1 MISLSTAMMIGLVC
15 VLIEA
20 FFSGSEIAIVSV
32 NRTMLRKRAEAG
44 DRGARKVERFLE
56 KPEVFL
62 ATTLMG
68 TNLATVTF
76 SVTVALSIAG
86 MAIDDTEGQLLAVAL
101 VTPMTLIFGEIVPK
115 TLFQQHAEAIATRIV
130 YPLQIAS
137 YVMRPGV
144 WIMGGFAGFVA
155 RLTGTARERAFV
167 TRDELVLLIEAESS
181 AGSEI
186 TEEEREMIANVF
198 DLSEATAEEV
208 LVPLSEVTAL
218 DETTTIGEA
227 ALEVADKQHSRM
239 PIYRSRVDDI
249 VGVLHVFDLLQAG
262 PQAKGKS
269 VAEIARPATYVP
281 ENKPAAQLLVEL
293 QRSGDHLAVVV
304 DEYGGAVGIVTVE
317 DILEEI
323 VGEIDDEYDQ
333 GDEQPQLLMLDE
345 NRAQV
350 DARLYIED
358 VNEALH
364 IDLPESDDFD
374 TVGGFVFST
383 LGRVP
388 SAGESL
394 SYANVGIQVI
404 DADERRVKTLE
415 FTLPPKQTNGAA

>member
-1 MISLSTAMMIGLVC
+1 MIPISTAMLVGLVC
-15 VLIEA
+15 VIIEG

-32 NRTMLRKRAEAG
+32 NRTMLRKKAQGG
-44 DRGARKVERFLE
+44 DRGARMVERFLE
-56 KPEVFL
+56 KPEIFL

-76 SVTVALSIAG
+76 SVTVAMALAG
-86 MAIDDTEGQLLAVAL
+86 LAAEGTESALLAVAL

-130 YPLQIAS
+130 YPLSIAS
-137 YVMRPGV
+137 YVLRPGV

-155 RLTGTARERAFV
+155 RLTGTDRERAFV
-167 TRDELVLLIEAESS
+167 TRDELVLLIEAESG

-186 TEEEREMIANVF
+186 TDEEREMIANVF

-208 LVPLSEVTAL
+208 MVPLSEVTAL

-239 PIYRSRVDDI
+239 PVYRSRVDDI

-262 PQAKGKS
+262 PLAKGKA

-281 ENKPAAQLLVEL
+281 ENKPAAQLLIEL

-323 VGEIDDEYDQ
+323 VGEIEDEYD
-333 GDEQPQLLMLDE
+333 EQPSPIRQERPGVWRLEARTSVERVNTELGLELPFSEDYETLAGLLLE
-345 NRAQV
+345 RFK
-350 DARLYIED
+350 RI
-358 VNEALH
+358 
-364 IDLPESDDFD
+364 PE
-374 TVGGFVFST
+374 
-383 LGRVP
+383 P
-388 SAGESL
+388 GESL
-394 SYANVGIQVI
+394 AMGNVTIRVI
-404 DADERRVKTLE
+404 SASDRAVEEVQLLRRRRK
-415 FTLPPKQTNGAA
+415 